1 MAAIINTNI
10 ASLNLQKSLSTS
22 QAQLNK
28 AMERLSSGLRV
39 NKAQDDAAG
48 LAIATTLD
56 SNIRGMQVAVRNLN
70 DAVSF
75 SQVQESALSTQ
86 TELFQRM
93 RELAVQSAN
102 GSLGTTDRGNLNTEF
117 QTLLAE
123 LGRVSDSSFN
133 GNSLFGS
140 SSITYQIGAG
150 TSDTVTS
157 SAISK
162 MVSFAT
168 NGTTLPAT
176 AVGFKAVTTA
186 GTPNTTEFY
195 AVNAAGN
202 YINATGDTD
211 NGSTTTGSH
220 TVKVTFSGGTSGGLA
235 TADINSVANATTML
249 TEITSAIGQINTNRS
264 SLGALQS
271 RLSSIGDSLAS
282 SIENSTA
289 AKSRI
294 MDADYA
300 QETSNLT
307 RGQILQQAGTAML
320 TQANSMPNIVLSLL
334 KG

>member
-28 AMERLSSGLRV
+28 AMERLSSGLRI
-39 NKAQDDAAG
+39 NKASDDAAG

-56 SNIRGMQVAVRNLN
+56 SSIRGMQVAVRNLN

-75 SQVQESALSTQ
+75 SQVQESALGSQ
-86 TELFQRM
+86 TELLQRM
-93 RELAVQSAN
+93 RELAVQAKN
-102 GSLGTTDRGNLNTEF
+102 GSLSGDDRDNLNTEF
-117 QTLLAE
+117 LSLNEEVAS
-123 LGRVSDSSFN
+123 LGGKAFN
-133 GNSLFGS
+133 GVDLFDAS
-140 SSITYQIGAG
+140 VDITYQIGAAAG
-150 TSDTVTS
+150 DTVTS
-157 SAISK
+157 EGLAAIELAEAI
-162 MVSFAT
+162 V
-168 NGTTLPAT
+168 
-176 AVGFKAVTTA
+176 TA
-186 GTPNTTEFY
+186 GI
-195 AVNAAGN
+195 AGDDGANAAAAMTAIDTALGS
-202 YINATGDTD
+202 IN
-211 NGSTTTGSH
+211 
-220 TVKVTFSGGTSGGLA
+220 
-235 TADINSVANATTML
+235 
-249 TEITSAIGQINTNRS
+249 ENRS
-264 SLGALQS
+264 ALGALQS
-271 RLSSIGDSLAS
+271 RLSSIGGSLAS

>member
-56 SNIRGMQVAVRNLN
+56 SNIRGMQVAARNLN

-75 SQVQESALSTQ
+75 SQVQESALSSQ
-86 TELFQRM
+86 TELLQRM
-93 RELAVQSAN
+93 RELAVQAAN
-102 GSLGTTDRGNLNTEF
+102 GSISSTDRGYLNTEF
-117 QTLLAE
+117 EE
-123 LGRVSDSSFN
+123 LNIEIATIGAKTFN
-133 GNSLFGS
+133 GNNLFGS
-140 SSITYQIGAG
+140 SGITYQIGAG
-150 TSDTVTS
+150 TSDTVS
-157 SAISK
+157 
-162 MVSFAT
+162 
-168 NGTTLPAT
+168 T
-176 AVGFKAVTTA
+176 AALTR
-186 GTPNTTEFY
+186 
-195 AVNAAGN
+195 
-202 YINATGDTD
+202 I
-211 NGSTTTGSH
+211 
-220 TVKVTFSGGTSGGLA
+220 GGLA
-235 TADINSVANATTML
+235 VTADAENRTGTLGRIQMATVTGGALQGDAIISGVAGNATAA
-249 TEITSAIGQINTNRS
+249 ITAIDTALGQINTKRS

>member
-28 AMERLSSGLRV
+28 AMERLSSGLRI
-39 NKAQDDAAG
+39 NKAADDAAG

-56 SNIRGMQVAVRNLN
+56 SNIRGMQVAARNLN

-75 SQVQESALSTQ
+75 SQVQESALSSQ
-86 TELFQRM
+86 TELLQRM
-93 RELAVQSAN
+93 RELAVQSKN
-102 GSLGTTDRGNLNTEF
+102 GSLSTTDRNNLNTEF
-117 QTLLAE
+117 ASLNDEVAS
-123 LGRVSDSSFN
+123 LGAKKFN
-133 GNSLFGS
+133 GKDLFGS
-140 SSITYQIGAG
+140 SVIYQIGAA
-150 TSDTVTS
+150 TTDTVTS
-157 SAISK
+157 SALTSIGSASTTGNEVIGEIAIS
-162 MVSFAT
+162 VRTGSSTDTTGSAIINGDTAT
-168 NGTTLPAT
+168 NGALNAERAIT
-176 AVGFKAVTTA
+176 AIDTA
-186 GTPNTTEFY
+186 LGT
-195 AVNAAGN
+195 
-202 YINATGDTD
+202 
-211 NGSTTTGSH
+211 
-220 TVKVTFSGGTSGGLA
+220 
-235 TADINSVANATTML
+235 
-249 TEITSAIGQINTNRS
+249 INTNRS
-264 SLGALQS
+264 ALGALQS
-271 RLSSIGDSLAS
+271 RLNSIGNSLAS